1 MADNI
6 TGQKMRKVLLEVVD
20 EYSRIGPGYFQSGS
34 ILREA
39 SQRLGIQRNL
49 ESEQA
54 LLTLFYDLFRSGHL
68 AWGYNLSNIEPP
80 FCHLTEQGRQTLS
93 HLSRDPANPDGYL
106 AHLSKECSLNPVAE
120 SYLEEGLSTYNSN
133 CFKATA
139 VMVGAAAESI
149 VLELRDDLVQRMTSL
164 GKTPSRNLQDWRVK
178 RVLDALRRELEL
190 QKSNMPHKLAEAFE
204 SYWPAFTQQIRTA
217 RNDAGHPT
225 DIDPVTP
232 ETVHAS
238 LLIFPELA
246 KLASNLKSWV
256 LQYYA

>member
-1 MADNI
+1 MADDI
-6 TGQKMRKVLLEVVD
+6 TGQEMRRVLLEVVD
-20 EYSRIGPGYFQSGS
+20 EYSQSGPGYFQSGS
-34 ILREA
+34 ILREVA
-39 SQRLGIQRNL
+39 QRLGIRHNL
-49 ESEQA
+49 ENEQA

-80 FCHLTEQGRQTLS
+80 FCHLTEQGRQTLE

-106 AHLSKECSLNPVAE
+106 AHLSKECSLNPIAKA
-120 SYLEEGLSTYNSN
+120 YLEEGLRTYNSN

-149 VLELRDDLVQRMTSL
+149 VLELRDALVQRMTSL
-164 GKTPSRNLQDWRVK
+164 GKNPSRNLRDWRIK
-178 RVLDALRRELEL
+178 RVLDSLKKELEL
-190 QKSNMPHKLAEAFE
+190 QKGNIPYKLAEAFE
-204 SYWPAFTQQIRTA
+204 AYWPAFTQQIRTV

-225 DIDPVTP
+225 SIEPVTS

-246 KLASNLKSWV
+246 KLASDLKSWV
-256 LQYYA
+256 LHHYT